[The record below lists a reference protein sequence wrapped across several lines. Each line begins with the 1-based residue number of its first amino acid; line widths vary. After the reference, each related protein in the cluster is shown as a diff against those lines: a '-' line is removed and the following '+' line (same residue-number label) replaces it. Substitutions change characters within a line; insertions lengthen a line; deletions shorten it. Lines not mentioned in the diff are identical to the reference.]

1 MELRQWILAFEVLL
15 GLALQVMSDASP
27 AKIIVPPKDMKVIEN
42 GVAIFYCFTTGN
54 PTPEV
59 TWLKNGKVI
68 AAGKRRYNILNL
80 KGGSL
85 LRMSRI
91 SAKKDTILITCDVGN
106 GVGQGESASATV
118 HIYKTETEPDGFPFI
133 TTQPN
138 FRVVETG
145 RPVVM
150 TCSAAGDPAPTVR
163 WLKEWQPV
171 DMEEPRF
178 SLSPSG
184 SLRIERAKSSDS
196 GKYECVAENSVG
208 TDYSYSANLHVR
220 GESIS
225 VDTDIVRKVYPYISS
240 SPPAEMTVEYGD
252 TLNLTCIAFGNPEP
266 KVFWVSEF
274 KTVSANDNV
283 PFGKNSLIIVSM
295 RKTGNY
301 TCVAISELGTTQYTT
316 HIKVKDAGVR
326 PVFTIIPQDQVVDE
340 GGSLVLDCEAK
351 GRPQPNVVWI
361 KNNDQITTKG
371 DSSNG
376 RSTLSLTNI
385 TEAANYT
392 CVAGSPLG
400 MVSVTA
406 AVIIRQQGPAEII
419 KDDID
424 SIKGLRK
431 KSTTSSSVTLSWWP
445 PIRPGVSSYMVT
457 WVEGKDPNIS
467 DITTNF
473 TLGTITFPPV
483 PDQTNASVVTVP
495 DLLAATT
502 YTFSVTAMFNDGST
516 SSSSVVSTTRIEAP
530 ALSGVPQVLSTEQ
543 RTICTIHLDL
553 AQFIVQMQP
562 EYTYHLLVVV
572 PLERPSL
579 DPDEIQLENMTMA
592 GTPDSAYITAEFG
605 DKIPDKFILGDGKVY
620 GNYVNRQLLPDKKYR
635 IFLRVY
641 TIDPK
646 TSETVHTSTPYSDVL
661 HGDKCIRNGILKTS
675 TQPRQYSG
683 GHCGRCGATALV
695 PSGIL
700 LALILLRAFSK
711 PW

>member
-184 SLRIERAKSSDS
+184 NGSLRIERAKSSDS

-225 VDTDIVRKVYPYISS
+225 VDTDI
-240 SPPAEMTVEYGD
+240 
-252 TLNLTCIAFGNPEP
+252 
-266 KVFWVSEF
+266 
-274 KTVSANDNV
+274 
-283 PFGKNSLIIVSM
+283 
-295 RKTGNY
+295 
-301 TCVAISELGTTQYTT
+301 
-316 HIKVKDAGVR
+316 DAGVR

>member
-184 SLRIERAKSSDS
+184 NGSLRIERAKSSDS

-225 VDTDIVRKVYPYISS
+225 VDTDIESR
-240 SPPAEMTVEYGD
+240 
-252 TLNLTCIAFGNPEP
+252 P
-266 KVFWVSEF
+266 K
-274 KTVSANDNV
+274 
-283 PFGKNSLIIVSM
+283 
-295 RKTGNY
+295 Y
-301 TCVAISELGTTQYTT
+301 
-316 HIKVKDAGVR
+316 AGVR

>member
-184 SLRIERAKSSDS
+184 NGSLRIERAKSSDS

-220 GESIS
+220 
-225 VDTDIVRKVYPYISS
+225 
-240 SPPAEMTVEYGD
+240 
-252 TLNLTCIAFGNPEP
+252 
-266 KVFWVSEF
+266 
-274 KTVSANDNV
+274 
-283 PFGKNSLIIVSM
+283 
-295 RKTGNY
+295 
-301 TCVAISELGTTQYTT
+301 
-316 HIKVKDAGVR
+316 DAGVR